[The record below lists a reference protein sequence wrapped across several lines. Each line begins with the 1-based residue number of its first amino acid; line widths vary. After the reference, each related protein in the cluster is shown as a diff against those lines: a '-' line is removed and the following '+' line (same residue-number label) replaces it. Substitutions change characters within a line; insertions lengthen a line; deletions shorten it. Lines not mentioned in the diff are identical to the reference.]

1 MRSTA
6 TSFIFCALG
15 LCVLS
20 RAHAQET
27 DLFTK
32 APPEV
37 DQALRARITT
47 FYNAHITGKYREA
60 IPIVAEDAQD
70 DFLAAGKNTYKSCE
84 ISKISY
90 SENFTKASVTT
101 ACKGEFRWRT
111 ESMPATMPLS
121 SEWKLVDGQW
131 FWYHVKRDLVETP
144 FGLSRVTSGDS
155 AQGPQQS
162 RNTAL
167 PADPVAAAHQILNK
181 VSIDKK
187 EIELKGYETSQ
198 DEVHITND
206 LPGPIHVSVN
216 SPGTTGLKIKLDKN
230 DIPSGEKG
238 TILFSYSVED
248 AKAICHDCF
257 KPVKPPIVAD
267 VRIEP
272 TAQQFA
278 VKVNFAIPPE
288 LLKQLPPE
296 LQKKAQTKKPEQ

>member
-6 TSFIFCALG
+6 TSFIFCALFM
-15 LCVLS
+15 L
-20 RAHAQET
+20 HAQET

-37 DQALRARITT
+37 DEALRARITT

-84 ISKISY
+84 ISKINY
-90 SENFTKASVTT
+90 SEDFTKASVVT

-111 ESMPATMPLS
+111 ERMPATMPLS
-121 SEWKLVDGQW
+121 SDWKLVDGQW

-144 FGLSRVTSGDS
+144 FGLSRVTSGDG
-155 AQGPQQS
+155 AQGTQAS
-162 RNTAL
+162 RNVAL
-167 PADPVAAAHQILNK
+167 PADPMAAAREILSQ

-198 DEVHITND
+198 DEVHITNNMS
-206 LPGPIHVSVN
+206 GPIHVSVN
-216 SPGTTGLKIKLDKN
+216 SPGSTGLKVKLDKN
-230 DIPSGEKG
+230 DIPPGEKG

-257 KPVKPPIVAD
+257 KPVKPSIMAD

-296 LQKKAQTKKPEQ
+296 LQKKAQNKKSEQ